1 MSRLA
6 HVLRAGE
13 AHRQARSQS
22 GVVRT
27 GTLAMEDMNDD
38 VLRSILD
45 ALASGAS
52 NEACDGAKRWCALNT
67 RHKRVCEEGGDAM
80 WQTLTTRIFGA
91 NAPTVYAGPGN
102 AQKNFYAL
110 CRRDRAQRY
119 IQGYH
124 VYNGTDETFLALL
137 GDVLAHMDA
146 TRVGETAK
154 DRIRLVE
161 LVMRLFRAFPE
172 EFDGAEASSGILR
185 LCDVPF
191 LYSML
196 YHGNQEEEEAALD
209 LLGAYAS
216 NYTDPYDEDAPH
228 EDRRYGY
235 NLSNAWLLKN
245 LFEAG
250 DIDRQLK
257 ILEIWT
263 ELLRPLEP
271 GDGVHSDMVLYAREM
286 VSQGIHATLTTAIAD
301 KFTPATSEKEI
312 NLRNG
317 CAFALERI
325 TNALYQAHADL
336 NLQGVY
342 P

>member
-1 MSRLA
+1 MSRLT

-45 ALASGAS
+45 ALANGAS
-52 NEACDGAKRWCALNT
+52 NEACDGAKKWCALNT
-67 RHKRVCEEGGDAM
+67 RHKRVCEEAGDGV
-80 WQTLTTRIFGA
+80 WQTLTTRVFGA

-119 IQGYH
+119 IQGNH
-124 VYNGTDETFLALL
+124 VYNGTNETFLALL
-137 GDVLAHMDA
+137 GDILAHVDA
-146 TRVGETAK
+146 TRVRETAK

-161 LVMRLFRAFPE
+161 LVMRLFRAFPDE
-172 EFDGAEASSGILR
+172 YDGEPPTSHVLR
-185 LCDVPF
+185 LCDDNF

-196 YHGNQEEEEAALD
+196 YNGTKEEEEAALD

-216 NYTDPYDEDAPH
+216 NYTDPYDEDTPH

-245 LFEAG
+245 LFEDA

-257 ILEIWT
+257 ILEIWK
-263 ELLRPLEP
+263 ELLRPLESEN
-271 GDGVHSDMVLYAREM
+271 GVNSDMVMYAREM
-286 VSQGIHATLTTAIAD
+286 VSQGIHTTLTDTIAAPRV
-301 KFTPATSEKEI
+301 TPVTSEKAI

-317 CAFALERI
+317 CAFVLEWI

-336 NLQGVY
+336 NLQGM
-342 P
+342 

>member
-13 AHRQARSQS
+13 ARRQSRSQS

-80 WQTLTTRIFGA
+80 WQTLTTRVFGA

-124 VYNGTDETFLALL
+124 VYNGTNETFLALL
-137 GDVLAHMDA
+137 GDVLAHVDA
-146 TRVGETAK
+146 TRVRETAK
-154 DRIRLVE
+154 DRIRLIE
-161 LVMRLFRAFPE
+161 LVTRLFRAFPD
-172 EFDGAEASSGILR
+172 EFEGQHSTSNLFR
-185 LCDVPF
+185 LCSDDF
-191 LYSML
+191 LYTML
-196 YHGNQEEEEAALD
+196 YDGTKEEEEAALD

-216 NYTDPYDEDAPH
+216 NYTDPYDEDNPH

-257 ILEIWT
+257 ILEIWK

-271 GDGVHSDMVLYAREM
+271 GNGVHSDMVLYAREM
-286 VSQGIHATLTTAIAD
+286 VSHGVHTTLTDTIAD
-301 KFTPATSEKEI
+301 RVTPVTSEKEI

-317 CAFALERI
+317 CAFVLEWI
-325 TNALYQAHADL
+325 ANALYQAHADL
-336 NLQGVY
+336 NLQDV
-342 P
+342 